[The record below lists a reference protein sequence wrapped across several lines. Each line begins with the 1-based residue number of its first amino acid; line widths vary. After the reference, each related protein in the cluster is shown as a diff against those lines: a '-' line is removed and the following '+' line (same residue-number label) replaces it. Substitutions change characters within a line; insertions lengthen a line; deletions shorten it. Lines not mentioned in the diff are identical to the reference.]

1 MNGTYPPVLNHLR
14 LKAKNSIKIVPAQKD
29 SFIKILNSKK
39 TIDLG
44 DGAVDIKKIMT
55 DFLESSPKVVNFSE
69 NGTTETKE
77 PVAPA
82 AATDKKE
89 MPAEVREFYTKK
101 MDLSEEAAQKAWE
114 EAKKRHD
121 EENNKSTIF

>member
-1 MNGTYPPVLNHLR
+1 VYEKF
-14 LKAKNSIKIVPAQKD
+14 LKAGKIVPAQKD